1 MKMVLRTIL
10 LWHRYKS
17 HSMQIFVGF
26 THDKSI
32 RIPWFSKPL
41 LRPASA
47 HLILACMAARPRC
60 GRESPFVEVPSSG
73 DFHGFWQCSG
83 SKPWYPCSSH
93 QNSWFKMDVHPTKN
107 GLYRY
112 WSIAI
117 SRSFMIILD
126 PVQNLGIFLG
136 FSGRNHRKFR
146 WVSLLSQYQFR
157 DLGSGESQKNLP
169 GIQRRFIEYKQFV
182 KSTISFWS

>member
-1 MKMVLRTIL
+1 
-10 LWHRYKS
+10 
-17 HSMQIFVGF
+17 
-26 THDKSI
+26 
-32 RIPWFSKPL
+32 
-41 LRPASA
+41 
-47 HLILACMAARPRC
+47 MAARPRC

-73 DFHGFWQCSG
+73 DFHGFWQCSV

-93 QNSWFKMDVHPTKN
+93 QNSWVKMDVHPTKN
-107 GLYRY
+107 GMYRY

-117 SRSFMIILD
+117 SRSFMIILN
-126 PVQNLGIFLG
+126 PVQNLGMFLG

-182 KSTISFWS
+182 IPTISFWSYTNTGIEQSYAIITVGFGIVIVVQS